1 MRFRLTRRQAV
12 ASFGLACIGM
22 TLKPPAL
29 AGGADRLQGSDQ
41 GSLDLLDLVQL
52 AEFAGLRIS
61 GDGAHAAYV
70 VSRPSV
76 AKNVY
81 ECALYI
87 SPLTSAGSPRLV
99 REFTSRNEVNPT
111 DRRGVDHAWA
121 PDGQQLALV
130 RESGS
135 ELQLCVVGVDTTD
148 VRALATVPAGTS
160 IEGWLPDG
168 SAVICSL
175 LHEESAKPRGHAPG
189 DPSFRYDGS
198 WRVNGATP
206 WKQPLVQ
213 NSRYEYWAVGVN
225 GVRRALSDAQMR
237 QWNAGKADTLELEP
251 SGPLFPRYVRAGV
264 RSPDSRFDAYLVDN
278 ILPETDLLPPRYRGR
293 TLIVR
298 SAASGRR
305 TELLDCADLAILED
319 PRWSPDSSSLFVVEH
334 GSQQSTIRRIDRRTG
349 SSRVIFRAAAY
360 LHGLSWSADGERF
373 ISIWESA
380 TEPPRLV
387 CVNVTRGAVRTLHEP
402 NSRFRGMQLPGSKV
416 VSFKNSFGLEHAV
429 RITLPTNYVAGMKY
443 PLVATTYSAHSGFPR
458 GTSGAEYPILWF
470 ARHGFVVASLRV
482 APDVLATSQRGHLE
496 ASLVR
501 LRSPLETLETV
512 VRELIQQG
520 VVEQGHCGITGL
532 SYGSEI
538 VDWALWNSEVFSA
551 AAASTCGFTPSQFF
565 SLEDR
570 WRDGFYAL
578 RGLPYP
584 DDEGS
589 AAWRRYSAAL
599 NAAHV
604 RMPLLLQPPDEEAS
618 AVLETYHSL
627 KYAGVPVEM
636 HVFPNEGHVKQL
648 PASRYWAAR
657 RNVDWM
663 RFWLKGEEDPD
674 PALAV
679 QYERWRALREQ

>member
-1 MRFRLTRRQAV
+1 M
-12 ASFGLACIGM
+12 FGLAGIDM
-22 TLKPPAL
+22 ALKTPAL
-29 AGGADRLQGSDQ
+29 ADGG
-41 GSLDLLDLVQL
+41 GSLQTSGNGGLELEDIVQL
-52 AEFAGLRIS
+52 AEFAGLRVS
-61 GDGAHAAYV
+61 GDGTHAAYV
-70 VSRPSV
+70 VSHPSV
-76 AKNVY
+76 ARDVY

-87 SPLTSAGSPRLV
+87 STLASAGSPWLV
-99 REFTSRNEVNPT
+99 REFTSEYEVNSSE
-111 DRRGVDHAWA
+111 RRRVDHEWS
-121 PDGQQLALV
+121 PDGQLLALL

-135 ELQLCVVGVDTTD
+135 ELELCIATADTTY
-148 VRALATVPAGTS
+148 VRALATVPAETS

-175 LHEESAKPRGHAPG
+175 LHKEGVNPSGNASG

-198 WRVNGATP
+198 WRVNGVTP
-206 WKQPLVQ
+206 WKEPLVQ
-213 NSRYEYWAVGVN
+213 HSRYEYFAIGVN
-225 GVRRALSDAQMR
+225 GARRALSGTQMR
-237 QWNAGKADTLELEP
+237 QWTAGKADTLELKP
-251 SGPLFPRYVRAGV
+251 SGPLFPNYVRAGV
-264 RSPDSRFDAYLVDN
+264 RSPDSRFDAYVVDS
-278 ILPETDLLPPRYRGR
+278 ILPETDQLPPRYRGR

-298 SAASGRR
+298 SVVSGRQ
-305 TELLDCADLAILED
+305 TKLLDCANLAILEN
-319 PRWSPDSSSLFVVEH
+319 PQWSADSCSLFIVEH
-334 GSQQSTIRRIDRRTG
+334 ELQQTTIRRIDRRTG
-349 SSRVIFRAAAY
+349 SSLVLFRAAAY

-373 ISIWESA
+373 IAIWESA

-387 CVNVTRGAVRTLHEP
+387 CVNVASGTVQTLHEP
-402 NSRFRGMQLPGSKV
+402 NGRFRELQIPASRF
-416 VSFKNSFGLEHAV
+416 VSIKNSFGLEHAV
-429 RITLPTNYVAGMKY
+429 RITLPTNYVAGIKY
-443 PLVATTYSAHSGFPR
+443 PLVATTYSSHAGFPR
-458 GTSGAEYPILWF
+458 GATGAEYPILWF

-482 APDVLATSQRGHLE
+482 APDLLATSQRGNLE

-501 LRSPLETLETV
+501 LRSPLETLEAV
-512 VRELIQQG
+512 IRHLIQEG

-538 VDWALWNSEVFSA
+538 VDWALWNSEFFSA
-551 AAASTCGFTPSQFF
+551 AAASTCGFTPSQVF

-584 DDEGS
+584 DDEGM

-599 NAAHV
+599 NAARV
-604 RMPLLLQPPDEEAS
+604 RMPVLLQPPDEEAS

-627 KYAGVPVEM
+627 KHAGVPVEM
-636 HVFPNEGHVKQL
+636 HVFPNEGHVKQR

-679 QYERWRALREQ
+679 QYERWRALRRQHRRGSLAGGD